1 MGILLSHMAC
11 IKPYIENQKSTYNTI
26 DISDLVQQVQIG
38 YNKKKEFY
46 FCIYTKKKNEINM
59 IKIIIL
65 SIRVDSMIF
74 TRVENDYYK

>member
-1 MGILLSHMAC
+1 MAC

-46 FCIYTKKKNEINM
+46 FCIYTKKTKRNKYDKNHHI
-59 IKIIIL
+59 
-65 SIRVDSMIF
+65 VDSS
-74 TRVENDYYK
+74 